1 MIEDKKLKTYIL
13 YASIILFVFSLTQ
26 KCYCT
31 TSNCSDSIMVLILG
45 WAAFS
50 AGAVGMV
57 WFANPLL
64 FASWFFLKRN
74 LKTAMFLSVFSFL
87 LSLSFLMFDS
97 ILDNEGGIPHEIIS
111 YRLGYWLWV
120 LSHLVMLLGTFVLML
135 TYNTRRAM
143 K

>member
-1 MIEDKKLKTYIL
+1 MIEDEKLKTYIL
-13 YASIILFVFSLTQ
+13 YSSIILFLLSLTQ

-31 TSNCSDSIMVLILG
+31 TTNCSDSIMVLILG
-45 WAAFS
+45 WAALSSS
-50 AGAVGMV
+50 AAGMA

-111 YRLGYWLWV
+111 YRLGYWLW
-120 LSHLVMLLGTFVLML
+120 LGSHLVMLLGTFVLML
-135 TYNTRRAM
+135 RYNTR
-143 K
+143 KVS